1 MTEDVGSN
9 PALTEDDMSSDAQ
22 ITDVSRDSSYLA
34 GGSSFEEGL
43 AQSQAASGHF
53 HGSGSSGGVGA
64 GAGAGSGAHESG
76 GGGTQGAGG
85 GAQVTSL
92 AEQLARAEE
101 TVGRGHE
108 KGLLYRQGPEKVAAV
123 VTGEDLPVRGGGPPG
138 GGDAEDEGE
147 EKIESLA
154 EMLKKADDGPGNLKD
169 MFRRVGSVLFFCA
182 SCLFHV
188 LASVFVSNQAKRRNI
203 RNIWF
208 CSFLRGA

>member
-22 ITDVSRDSSYLA
+22 TTDVSRTSSYLA

-43 AQSQAASGHF
+43 AQAQAASGHF
-53 HGSGSSGGVGA
+53 QGSGSSGGVGA
-64 GAGAGSGAHESG
+64 GARAGSGAHESG
-76 GGGTQGAGG
+76 GGGGG
-85 GAQVTSL
+85 GAQGAAGGAHVTSL

-101 TVGRGHE
+101 TVGREHE

-123 VTGEDLPVRGGGPPG
+123 VTGEDLPVPGGGAPG

-169 MFRRVGSVLFFCA
+169 MFRRVGSDVFFCV
-182 SCLFHV
+182 SCVCFMCFRV
-188 LASVFVSNQAKRRNI
+188 LRVM
-203 RNIWF
+203 
-208 CSFLRGA
+208 

>member
-9 PALTEDDMSSDAQ
+9 PALTEDDMSSDAHT
-22 ITDVSRDSSYLA
+22 TDVSRTSSYLA

-43 AQSQAASGHF
+43 AQAQAASGHF
-53 HGSGSSGGVGA
+53 SGSGSSGGVGA
-64 GAGAGSGAHESG
+64 GAGAGSGVHESDG
-76 GGGTQGAGG
+76 GGGGEG
-85 GAQVTSL
+85 GAPGTGGAHVTSL

-101 TVGRGHE
+101 TVGRDHE

-123 VTGEDLPVRGGGPPG
+123 VTGEDMPVRGGGSPG
-138 GGDAEDEGE
+138 GGDAGDEGE

-169 MFRRVGSVLFFCA
+169 MFRRVGCLSVVISCA

-188 LASVFVSNQAKRRNI
+188 LPRVTP
-203 RNIWF
+203 
-208 CSFLRGA
+208 